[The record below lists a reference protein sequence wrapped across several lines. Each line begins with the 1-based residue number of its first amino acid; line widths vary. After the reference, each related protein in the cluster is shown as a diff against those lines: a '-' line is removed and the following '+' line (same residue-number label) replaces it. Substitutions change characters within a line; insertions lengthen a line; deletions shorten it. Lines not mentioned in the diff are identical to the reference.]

1 MFSRMFLAILAAA
14 AGVLGGML
22 AVAQA
27 QGGRTVP
34 SVVEA
39 KSFVLLD
46 RAGHKRG
53 EWKLDAS
60 GQPSITLFDE
70 SGRSTWSTTPGL
82 RAVPLSK

>member
-14 AGVLGGML
+14 AGLVGGL
-22 AVAQA
+22 VAVAQA

-34 SVVEA
+34 SVVQA

-46 RAGHKRG
+46 SVGHKRG

-70 SGRSTWSTTPGL
+70 NGRSTWSTTPGL
-82 RAVPLSK
+82 RAVLLSK

>member
-1 MFSRMFLAILAAA
+1 MFSRIFFPILAAA
-14 AGVLGGML
+14 AGMLGGIL
-22 AVAQA
+22 AAAQA

-34 SVVEA
+34 SVIEA

-46 RAGHKRG
+46 GAGRKRG

-60 GQPSITLFDE
+60 GQPFITLFDE
-70 SGRSTWSTTPGL
+70 NGRSIWSTAPGI

>member
-1 MFSRMFLAILAAA
+1 MFSRIFFPLLAAA
-14 AGVLGGML
+14 AGMLGGML
-22 AVAQA
+22 AAAQA

-34 SVVEA
+34 STIEA

-46 RAGHKRG
+46 SAGHKRG

-60 GQPSITLFDE
+60 GQPSITLFDAN
-70 SGRSTWSTTPGL
+70 GRSTWSTTPGL